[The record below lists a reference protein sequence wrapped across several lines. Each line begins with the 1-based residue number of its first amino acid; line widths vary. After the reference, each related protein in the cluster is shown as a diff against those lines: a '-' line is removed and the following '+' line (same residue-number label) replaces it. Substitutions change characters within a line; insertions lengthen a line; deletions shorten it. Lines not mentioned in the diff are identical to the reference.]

1 MKSQYNGC
9 EIMSDVRFDTVDD
22 VMNDCLTITDNEEQL
37 KTSFDSE
44 IILYP
49 LEDASAVIQELN
61 VQCAINKML
70 REQLESYED
79 PMDIDYWIKEVR
91 EDME

>member
-1 MKSQYNGC
+1 MVIGVV
-9 EIMSDVRFDTVDD
+9 DVRFETSPDM
-22 VMNDCLTITDNEEQL
+22 MNDCLTLTDNEDKL
-37 KTSFDSE
+37 KTGFDSE

-49 LEDASAVIQELN
+49 LEDACAVIDELN

-70 REQLESYED
+70 QEQLENYED

-91 EDME
+91 EDM

>member
-1 MKSQYNGC
+1 MVRFETSEDVENGC
-9 EIMSDVRFDTVDD
+9 
-22 VMNDCLTITDNEEQL
+22 LTLTDNEDKL
-37 KTSFDSE
+37 KTGFDSE
-44 IILYP
+44 LVIAP
-49 LEDASAVIQELN
+49 LEDAELIVQELN

-70 REQLESYED
+70 REQLEDYED

>member
-1 MKSQYNGC
+1 MIVESPRF
-9 EIMSDVRFDTVDD
+9 EMSED
-22 VMNDCLTITDNEEQL
+22 VMNDCLTLTDNEEQL

-49 LEDASAVIQELN
+49 LEDASAVIRELN

>member
-1 MKSQYNGC
+1 MV
-9 EIMSDVRFDTVDD
+9 DVRFEYFDD
-22 VMNDCLTITDNEEQL
+22 GVNDCLTLKDNEDKL

-49 LEDASAVIQELN
+49 LEDAMAVIDELN
-61 VQCAINKML
+61 VQCATVKML

-79 PMDIDYWIKEVR
+79 LMDIDYWIKEVR
-91 EDME
+91 EDIE

>member
-1 MKSQYNGC
+1 MN
-9 EIMSDVRFDTVDD
+9 VRFEVSEDLE
-22 VMNDCLTITDNEEQL
+22 NDCLTLTDNEDKL
-37 KTSFDSE
+37 KTAFDSE

-49 LEDASAVIQELN
+49 LEDASAVINELN

-70 REQLESYED
+70 REQLEDYED
-79 PMDIDYWIKEVR
+79 PFDIDYWIKEVR

>member
-1 MKSQYNGC
+1 MVN
-9 EIMSDVRFDTVDD
+9 VRFETVED
-22 VMNDCLTITDNEEQL
+22 VENDCLTLTDNEDKL

-49 LEDASAVIQELN
+49 LDDASAVIQELN
-61 VQCAINKML
+61 VQCATVKML

-91 EDME
+91 EDIE

>member
-1 MKSQYNGC
+1 MV
-9 EIMSDVRFDTVDD
+9 DVRFETSPDT
-22 VMNDCLTITDNEEQL
+22 MNDCLTVTDNEEQL

-61 VQCAINKML
+61 VQCATVKML

>member
-1 MKSQYNGC
+1 MV
-9 EIMSDVRFDTVDD
+9 DVRFETSEDT
-22 VMNDCLTITDNEEQL
+22 MNDCLTIVDNQDEI
-37 KTSFDSE
+37 KTGFDSE

-49 LEDASAVIQELN
+49 LEDASAVIGELN

-70 REQLESYED
+70 REQLEDYED

-91 EDME
+91 GDME

>member
-1 MKSQYNGC
+1 MT
-9 EIMSDVRFDTVDD
+9 DVRFETNED
-22 VMNDCLTITDNEEQL
+22 VENDCLTIQDNEDKV

-49 LEDASAVIQELN
+49 LEDASAVVNELN
-61 VQCAINKML
+61 VQCAIVKML

-79 PMDIDYWIKEVR
+79 PQDIDYWIKEVK
-91 EDME
+91 EDIEYE

>member
-1 MKSQYNGC
+1 MV
-9 EIMSDVRFDTVDD
+9 DVRFETSPDT
-22 VMNDCLTITDNEEQL
+22 MNDCLTVTDNEDKL

-61 VQCAINKML
+61 VQCATVKML